1 MLALGGEQLDERG
14 GGGALGLLQ
23 LLDLALQMA
32 HEHVDVAPAAER
44 AAEPVQL
51 VAQRLRPGRVE
62 HRARGTQDRPR
73 PSHRHADA
81 VHVLGIEVEPD
92 AGVVAQDLGVLPL
105 EHRAQPPDRVV
116 GGVHPSVGV
125 RGVVALG
132 VRPAQERRQDAG
144 DVGRRRDGP
153 AELLDDERFAL
164 VAGEL
169 QAPDA
174 FPVLEAA
181 RERGAHELEPAL
193 GQVVVRD
200 LGSPV
205 LGHVRMLT
213 PKRTREGRRRPSRRC
228 GASQG
233 RGGGDA
239 SRCVPC
245 GEVRRRRRLG
255 VSGFTETSPRRRV
268 VRPAPPSIVATTC
281 TSASSS
287 GSQASGSRSSTTRS
301 AR

>member
-1 MLALGGEQLDERG
+1 
-14 GGGALGLLQ
+14 
-23 LLDLALQMA
+23 MA

-116 GGVHPSVGV
+116 GAVAPVRWCPRGRSARGSPRAGTPGRTRATSAGGVTGPPSCSTTSGSPWS
-125 RGVVALG
+125 RGSS
-132 VRPAQERRQDAG
+132 RRQMPFPCS
-144 DVGRRRDGP
+144 RRRES
-153 AELLDDERFAL
+153 A
-164 VAGEL
+164 
-169 QAPDA
+169 APTSSS
-174 FPVLEAA
+174 
-181 RERGAHELEPAL
+181 RRS

-205 LGHVRMLT
+205 LGHGRMLT
-213 PKRTREGRRRPSRRC
+213 QKERGRGDTAPPA
-228 GASQG
+228 GAVASQG
-233 RGGGDA
+233 RGGGNASRFVCLVERSTPAA
-239 SRCVPC
+239 SRC
-245 GEVRRRRRLG
+245 
-255 VSGFTETSPRRRV
+255 
-268 VRPAPPSIVATTC
+268 
-281 TSASSS
+281 
-287 GSQASGSRSSTTRS
+287 
-301 AR
+301 